1 MLLRPSGPM
10 STTVYTDGACVINP
24 GPGGWAWAA
33 PELGYASGAQAA
45 TTNQRME
52 LSAVLE
58 AVHANPG
65 ELRIVSDAKYVL
77 DCFGQA
83 WHEQWQRTRWKTSA
97 GKPVTNPDLWQ
108 PLLAAY
114 HTREARIEFEWVKGH
129 SNDPTNDI
137 VDRLATEAARTQTGR
152 AGAWPPTDLDEPDR
166 PRADPTHHQLAH
178 IPGWRLIALGL
189 RPPALGGYNPTNP
202 IAADV
207 RRKITERLTGLR
219 TIHPD
224 VHLLTGLALGAQQ
237 LAAEAAILA
246 DVPHTAVLAHP
257 HPEAV
262 GPHQPS
268 TATSK
273 LLTGA
278 AGHLTLS
285 DRQPRSKQEA
295 ALAASSRDRALI
307 AAAHGALIVS
317 DGKNRDLDE
326 NITALN
332 HRLPDNTW
340 IIEPS

>member
-1 MLLRPSGPM
+1 MKRCDVTAYMRPPWTRGHICSAIWALRAHEALQVPVVSPRTSPRHSGQAAVPAARVVPESLLLRPSGPM
-10 STTVYTDGACVINP
+10 STTVYTEGACVINP

-33 PELGYASGAQAA
+33 PEIGYASGAHAA

-166 PRADPTHHQLAH
+166 PAPIRPTTS
-178 IPGWRLIALGL
+178 WR
-189 RPPALGGYNPTNP
+189 PSPAGT
-202 IAADV
+202 
-207 RRKITERLTGLR
+207 
-219 TIHPD
+219 
-224 VHLLTGLALGAQQ
+224 
-237 LAAEAAILA
+237 
-246 DVPHTAVLAHP
+246 
-257 HPEAV
+257 
-262 GPHQPS
+262 
-268 TATSK
+268 
-273 LLTGA
+273 
-278 AGHLTLS
+278 
-285 DRQPRSKQEA
+285 
-295 ALAASSRDRALI
+295 
-307 AAAHGALIVS
+307 
-317 DGKNRDLDE
+317 
-326 NITALN
+326 
-332 HRLPDNTW
+332 
-340 IIEPS
+340 